1 MPDDGHRGGDWG
13 LPEQLR
19 LLRPEA
25 VSLLEAANALSE
37 RAVAPPLLDLVR
49 RRVGVLIGNHS
60 VTATPDPR
68 LDALAE
74 YHRSSLFSEAERDC
88 LAFAEQFV
96 IDVSAL
102 TSDDVARLATHL
114 GSDGV
119 RAFTTALYITECT
132 QRLGMVS
139 AALLAGGAGP
149 APRWPSPPAPAAGRP
164 SPDAGADLRQ
174 ALRRYQDTVVRGDA
188 LDPVVTEMVRLR
200 CARIH
205 NCRICQTLRLAD
217 ARTAGVDETM
227 TAKID
232 RYERSD
238 LAEPIKTALRITD
251 ALITRPDTLGDA
263 VVAAARASYTPVQL
277 AELCLDITKWSTQK
291 IPVALGTDGAESL
304 PVNEDGVSF
313 LSFADDGSVAGFSA
327 TLQVP
332 APTAS

>member
-1 MPDDGHRGGDWG
+1 MPDAGLTDGGWG
-13 LPEQLR
+13 LPERLR
-19 LLRPEA
+19 VLRPEA
-25 VSLLEAANALSE
+25 VARLEAANALSE
-37 RAVAPPLLDLVR
+37 RAVSPPLLDLVR
-49 RRVGVLIGNHS
+49 RRVGALIGNHP
-60 VTATPDPR
+60 APGAPDPR
-68 LDALAE
+68 IDALAD
-74 YHRSSLFSEAERDC
+74 YHRSSLFSAAERDC

-102 TSDDVARLATHL
+102 TSVDVSRLAGHL
-114 GSDGV
+114 GDGEV
-119 RAFTTALYITECT
+119 RAFVTALYITECT

-139 AALLAGGAGP
+139 AALLDDGVRP
-149 APRWPSPPAPAAGRP
+149 APRWPDPHNGAAGRP
-164 SPDAGADLRQ
+164 APDAGADLRR
-174 ALRRYQDTVVRGDA
+174 ALASYQDAVVRGDA
-188 LDPVVTEMVRLR
+188 LDAVVTEMVRLR
-200 CARIH
+200 CARTH

-238 LAEPIKTALRITD
+238 LVEPIKTALRITD
-251 ALITRPDTLGDA
+251 ALISRPDTLGTA

-313 LSFADDGSVAGFSA
+313 LSFASDGSVAGFSA
-327 TLQVP
+327 TLEVP
-332 APTAS
+332 APAGS